1 MALEAHVAA
10 LLPFG
15 LLAFEEPGESVLEG
29 QFADVGDGGLLLE
42 GLCHAGESEF
52 VKQVEGG
59 LAKHDR
65 QDSFPLW
72 EVV

>member
-1 MALEAHVAA
+1 LRRTVAA
-10 LLPFG
+10 LFPFG
-15 LLAFEEPGESVLEG
+15 LLAFEEQGETVLEG
-29 QFADVGDGGLLLE
+29 QFADIGHGGQLVE
-42 GLCHAGESEF
+42 GLGHARESEF
-52 VKQVEGG
+52 VKQVESG